1 TGDGFGFRQNIVRGN
16 SQGETLFTGG
26 ITAEDS
32 TIVIKDK
39 AKALFSNY
47 VYLLNTKATIENGAD
62 VTTQSGMFST
72 SDISISG
79 NLSMT
84 GNPDKDNKFEPSIY
98 LNDASY
104 LLTDDSARLVAKNKA
119 SVVGDIHSTKSAS
132 IMFGHD
138 ESDLSQLS
146 DRTSKGLA
154 LGLLG
159 GFDVS
164 YRGSV

>member
-1 TGDGFGFRQNIVRGN
+1 MHAGKNITGDGFGFRQNIVRGN

-104 LLTDDSARLVAKNKA
+104 LLTDDSARLVAKIKHLWWEIYTPLKVHPSCLVMMKA
-119 SVVGDIHSTKSAS
+119 
-132 IMFGHD
+132 
-138 ESDLSQLS
+138 
-146 DRTSKGLA
+146 TSRSCLTEPQKGLH
-154 LGLLG
+154 LV
-159 GFDVS
+159 F
-164 YRGSV
+164 

>member
-1 TGDGFGFRQNIVRGN
+1 ITGDGFGFRQNIVRGN

-98 LNDASY
+98 LN
-104 LLTDDSARLVAKNKA
+104 
-119 SVVGDIHSTKSAS
+119 
-132 IMFGHD
+132 
-138 ESDLSQLS
+138 
-146 DRTSKGLA
+146 
-154 LGLLG
+154 
-159 GFDVS
+159 
-164 YRGSV
+164 